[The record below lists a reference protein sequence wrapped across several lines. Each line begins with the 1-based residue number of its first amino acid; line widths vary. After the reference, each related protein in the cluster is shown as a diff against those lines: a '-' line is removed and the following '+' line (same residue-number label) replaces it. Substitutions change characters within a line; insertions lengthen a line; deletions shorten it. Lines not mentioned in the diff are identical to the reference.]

1 MSVPITTI
9 QGSDNVGL
17 SRLTINTNFAALK
30 AASDEVT
37 ALLDPST
44 LTLSGIKS
52 VTIDDTSLPLT
63 SAILAVSKGASI
75 LGVVTLGTIGASTSV
90 LINGNGGVAL
100 SEANLTIAL
109 GNFDLQSAT
118 SLADLGGHLN
128 LDGELR
134 LPGVSTAFASS
145 IGLTSA
151 TPYAIPVSS
160 KKYLVVTNGA
170 TNSAAPFGLTASL
183 QTGSAG
189 QVVEL
194 YHVAGAS
201 GPVRLSWQ
209 TTNATSV
216 SINGITQ
223 TQVDGSA
230 IFQVGPNTTTFTL
243 TASGPTGTTTTQVTV
258 NVTGSGPT
266 SGVLDSGR
274 SGCQQ
279 PFKDRLYYF

>member
-1 MSVPITTI
+1 
-9 QGSDNVGL
+9 
-17 SRLTINTNFAALK
+17 
-30 AASDEVT
+30 
-37 ALLDPST
+37 
-44 LTLSGIKS
+44 
-52 VTIDDTSLPLT
+52 
-63 SAILAVSKGASI
+63 LAVSKGASI

-201 GPVRLSWQ
+201 GPVRLS
-209 TTNATSV
+209 TTNFYGLTGSVILRATGDRIKCVYQGSSWYLWDFTSGATALGATS
-216 SINGITQ
+216 SITINRI
-223 TQVDGSA
+223 
-230 IFQVGPNTTTFTL
+230 
-243 TASGPTGTTTTQVTV
+243 
-258 NVTGSGPT
+258 
-266 SGVLDSGR
+266 
-274 SGCQQ
+274 
-279 PFKDRLYYF
+279 